1 LDSSTPNSPPSPPF
15 SLLAGLFLLSA
26 ALLTLEILES
36 RIFAFV
42 LWHHLGFMVISIAM
56 LGLAAAGSALASR
69 SNFFLARPRT
79 MLEISALGFV
89 VTLILGQAL
98 IARLPLTLNWT
109 IIPGMAVL
117 YLLAFLPFAFAGLG
131 LVLPFRMYPGQAGQ
145 LYTVSMVGSG
155 LGAFAAL
162 SGLSALGAERLLVA
176 VALAA
181 AAAGFWFASA
191 PPRSV
196 RHRVAW
202 VALAGI
208 LVALFWV
215 AEPFIHFQA
224 FRSKLLG
231 RYLTQNPTARIEAT
245 GWTPYCRIDV
255 VDLGKDRMIFGEP
268 LHIKPVFQ
276 DGDEPTNILLA
287 DRNPNLYYMNEL
299 SPFIAGYL
307 LQPRP
312 EKMLILGPGGG
323 FEVLLA
329 LRRRVPDITAV
340 EINPFTIRMVR
351 GPYGPEDGRVY
362 DQPSVRLVNAE
373 GRAFLS
379 RSREK
384 FDLITLNG
392 VDTYTSLASGAYV
405 LTESYLYTQ
414 EAMADYLD
422 HLTDHGVL
430 AFYRFLQLPPRE
442 SLRLVVVM
450 VQAMHRRG
458 IAHPEEHLA
467 ILVSGTV
474 CFNLLVKKDPFT
486 AAEVEALRRQ
496 VDSYDYRIEVNDPVT
511 LMKADRFPRRIV
523 YAPGLAG
530 KDEFSR
536 YLAAVREGK
545 EAEFLDRYPFDLAG
559 VTDDSPYFFKYPLL
573 DMFMLGPKLTLGPV
587 LILAQIVQ
595 TGILA
600 VFLVLWPLR
609 RLPKAAVRPRQA
621 MRSLLYFAG
630 VGLGYLFIEIALMQK
645 LVLFLGN
652 PTYSLSVTLTAL
664 LISSGLGAMW
674 IARHPNWRPGRWA
687 ALAVAVLVLVMLRAI
702 PLLTHVWLSQ
712 NLPLRIVIAAAM
724 IFPLGFG
731 MGIPF
736 PAGLRA
742 ISETS
747 PDLVPWA
754 WGANSAASVMAAILC
769 VPIAMNT
776 NFTTVLI
783 LAAGLYL
790 AVAWADQTRP
800 APKSR

>member
-1 LDSSTPNSPPSPPF
+1 MDSSTPNYPPSPPF

-26 ALLTLEILES
+26 AVLTLELVES

-56 LGLAAAGSALASR
+56 LGLAAAGSVLAGR
-69 SNFFLARPRT
+69 SNFFLARSRLV
-79 MLEISALGFV
+79 LEASALGFA
-89 VTLILGQAL
+89 VTLVLGHAVL
-98 IARLPLTLNWT
+98 ARLPLSLNWT
-109 IIPGMAVL
+109 LIPGMAVL
-117 YLLAFLPFAFAGLG
+117 YLLSFLPFAFAGMG
-131 LVLPFRMYPGQAGQ
+131 LALPFRLYPGQAGK
-145 LYTVSMVGSG
+145 LYTFSMVGSG
-155 LGAFAAL
+155 IGALAAL
-162 SGLSALGAERLLVA
+162 SGLSALGAERLLVV
-176 VALAA
+176 VALVA
-181 AAAGFWFASA
+181 AAAGFLFGSD
-191 PPRSV
+191 PPPSRRSRAFWAAV
-196 RHRVAW
+196 
-202 VALAGI
+202 AGI
-208 LVALFWV
+208 LVGLFWV
-215 AEPFIHFQA
+215 AEPLIHFQA

-255 VDLGKDRMIFGEP
+255 VDLGKDRMILGEP
-268 LHIKPVFQ
+268 LPIKIVFQ
-276 DGDEPTNILLA
+276 DGDEPTTIVLT
-287 DRNPNLYYMNEL
+287 DQNPNLYYLSEL
-299 SPFIAGYL
+299 SPFSAGYL
-307 LQPRP
+307 VQPHP
-312 EKMLILGPGGG
+312 EKMLIFGPGGG
-323 FEVLLA
+323 MEVHLA
-329 LRRRVPDITAV
+329 LHRQVPDITAV

-351 GPYGPEDGRVY
+351 GPYARQTGQVY

-373 GRAFLS
+373 GRSFLNHS
-379 RSREK
+379 PEK

-405 LTESYLYTQ
+405 ATESYLYTQ
-414 EAMADYLD
+414 EAMAEYFD
-422 HLTDHGVL
+422 HLKDDGVL
-430 AFYRFLQLPPRE
+430 AFYRVLQLPPRE
-442 SLRLVVVM
+442 TLRLVVVM
-450 VQAMHRRG
+450 VQGLRLRG
-458 IAHPEEHLA
+458 VAHPEDHLA
-467 ILVSGTV
+467 ILVSGGF
-474 CFNLLVKKDPFT
+474 CFNLLVQKQPFT
-486 AAEVEALRRQ
+486 PEQVEALRRQ
-496 VDSYDYRIEVNDPVT
+496 VDSYDYRIPFDDPIS
-511 LMKADRFPRRIV
+511 LLKRDRFPRRLV

-530 KDEFSR
+530 KDDFSR
-536 YLAAVREGK
+536 YLTAVREGK
-545 EAEFLDRYPFDLAG
+545 EAEFLAGYRFDLG
-559 VTDDSPYFFKYPLL
+559 EVTDDSPYFFKYPLL

-595 TGILA
+595 SGILA

-645 LVLFLGN
+645 LVLFLVN

-687 ALAVAVLVLVMLRAI
+687 ALAVAILVVILLQVI
-702 PLLTHVWLSQ
+702 PLLTHTWLSMD
-712 NLPLRIVIAAAM
+712 LPFRIALAAAM

-800 APKSR
+800 APEAR